1 MTDPDDSGPASVPSS
16 DAPIPPSG
24 VRVDDEDAPPSS
36 GPVSARDADEGA
48 PPPSGT
54 QTRVIAVILEFIAS
68 RKKGE
73 GSDFVIGVVKDR
85 LGKNVAHD
93 MLEDI
98 VQGALV
104 KAVECRW
111 PPWTVAGVPAWLARL
126 TRRQIADYFRK
137 EKGRIEEPKGKSG
150 QPRPEK
156 PEPTARPRSAAARN
170 AEAARLERH
179 GDAENAPR
187 VEPRERTEWI
197 RDRASPPTDERARA
211 RLIHDWL
218 AAQIGSDPR
227 KVHTL
232 GLMKEHEVDGF
243 TLGELAERERTTE
256 RALANRFHKLRVE
269 LAPKVALMDDEKTR
283 RMVFFFLIF
292 GGIGFVI
299 AFAIALWLLFFS
311 PPPVA
316 PAEPALRP
324 APSASAVPA
333 PPPEFDNANPTEPPL
348 GDASRTEPPGKR

>member
-16 DAPIPPSG
+16 DAPVPPSG
-24 VRVDDEDAPPSS
+24 VRVDDEDGPPSS
-36 GPVSARDADEGA
+36 GPVSARDADEAA

-54 QTRVIAVILEFIAS
+54 RTRIIGAMLAFISS
-68 RKKGE
+68 RKENE
-73 GSDFVIGVVKDR
+73 GRDFVIGVVKTK
-85 LGKNVAHD
+85 LGNKVNPA

-98 VQGALV
+98 VQAALAE
-104 KAVECRW
+104 AVECRW
-111 PPWTVAGVPAWLARL
+111 PPWTVGGVPPWLARI
-126 TRRQIADYFRK
+126 TRRQIAAYFRA
-137 EKGRIEEPKGKSG
+137 ERG
-150 QPRPEK
+150 QVKRKPGEPEK
-156 PEPTARPRSAAARN
+156 PEPTARPRSAAAHN

-218 AAQIGSDPR
+218 ARQIGSDPR

-243 TLGELAERERTTE
+243 TLGELAAREKTTE

-283 RMVFFFLIF
+283 RMVFLFLIF

-299 AFAIALWLLFFS
+299 ALAIALWLLFFYS
-311 PPPVA
+311 PPPVV
-316 PAEPALRP
+316 PSEPALRP

-348 GDASRTEPPGKR
+348 GDASRSEPPGKR

>member
-1 MTDPDDSGPASVPSS
+1 MTSPDDSGPASVPASR
-16 DAPIPPSG
+16 APVPSSG
-24 VRVDDEDAPPSS
+24 VRMDDEDAPPSS

-48 PPPSGT
+48 PPSSGT
-54 QTRVIAVILEFIAS
+54 QTRVIGAMLQFIAS

-98 VQGALV
+98 VQSALT

-126 TRRQIADYFRK
+126 TRRTIADYFRK
-137 EKGRIEEPKGKSG
+137 EKGREDDPKPG
-150 QPRPEK
+150 EK
-156 PEPTARPRSAAARN
+156 KEKKPQPTAFPRSAAARN
-170 AEAARLERH
+170 AEAARLGVH

-218 AAQIGSDPR
+218 ARQIGSDPR

-243 TLGELAERERTTE
+243 TLSELADRERTTE

-283 RMVFFFLIF
+283 RMVFLFLIV
-292 GGIGFVI
+292 GGPVI
-299 AFAIALWLLFFS
+299 VVAVLAWLFLLFFS
-311 PPPVA
+311 PPPVV

-333 PPPEFDNANPTEPPL
+333 PPPVFDNANPTEPPL
-348 GDASRTEPPGKR
+348 GDASRSEPPGKH